1 MKASTGNTMGVHMS
15 KIDMLFTKGKIG
27 RYEVEHRL
35 VMSPMTRGRAG
46 KSGIPTESMA
56 TYYRQR
62 ASAALIISEATH
74 ISPQAY
80 GWLNAPGI
88 FNEAQIQGWKKV
100 TAAVHEKGGRLFSQ
114 LWHVGNVSH
123 RSLLPDGQ
131 LPVGPSAVKPTGQIH
146 VENGKIPYET
156 SRALELSEIPQVI
169 EQYRTAAKN
178 ALSAGFDGVE
188 LHAGGYLPQQFLD
201 GSTNLRTDEYGGSIE
216 NRSRF
221 VLEVLAALTDVWG
234 GDRVGIKIAPGIAF
248 AGTTDSNPNQL
259 YQHLV
264 SQFHSL
270 DLAYMHVMERAVMPE
285 MGVELRPEVD
295 HAKLRSIFNGSYIA
309 NGNYTRERAEN
320 SLVNGSADFIA
331 MARAFLANPDLVE
344 RFRTRAS
351 LTAADMATFYS
362 EGDKGYIDYPT
373 LTEGNKQESKQ
384 HE

>member
-1 MKASTGNTMGVHMS
+1 MRS
-15 KIDMLFTKGKIG
+15 
-27 RYEVEHRL
+27 
-35 VMSPMTRGRAG
+35 
-46 KSGIPTESMA
+46 

-131 LPVGPSAVKPTGQIH
+131 LPVGPSAVKPAGQIH

-188 LHAGGYLPQQFLD
+188 LHAGGYLPF
-201 GSTNLRTDEYGGSIE
+201 ST
-216 NRSRF
+216 
-221 VLEVLAALTDVWG
+221 
-234 GDRVGIKIAPGIAF
+234 
-248 AGTTDSNPNQL
+248 
-259 YQHLV
+259 
-264 SQFHSL
+264 
-270 DLAYMHVMERAVMPE
+270 
-285 MGVELRPEVD
+285 
-295 HAKLRSIFNGSYIA
+295 
-309 NGNYTRERAEN
+309 
-320 SLVNGSADFIA
+320 
-331 MARAFLANPDLVE
+331 
-344 RFRTRAS
+344 
-351 LTAADMATFYS
+351 
-362 EGDKGYIDYPT
+362 
-373 LTEGNKQESKQ
+373 
-384 HE
+384 